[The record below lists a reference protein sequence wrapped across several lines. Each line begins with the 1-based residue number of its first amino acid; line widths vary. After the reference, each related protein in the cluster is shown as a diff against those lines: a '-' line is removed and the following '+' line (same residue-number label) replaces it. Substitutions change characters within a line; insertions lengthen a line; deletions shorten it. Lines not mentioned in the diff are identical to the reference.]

1 MVRAQWP
8 ALLYWPG
15 AEFMYLVLTTSTG
28 EAMTVVQKPAPKA
41 DVKWQGRSSARE
53 EAARESGGV
62 RRSGCPPVAPGQTRP
77 EGLLSEAQ
85 GLQLHSLLRGTADP
99 ASLPPCAR

>member
-8 ALLYWPG
+8 ALLYWPR

-41 DVKWQGRSSARE
+41 EVKWQGRSSVE
-53 EAARESGGV
+53 EEEQAERRV
-62 RRSGCPPVAPGQTRP
+62 RTPHSIIP
-77 EGLLSEAQ
+77 EGKGLLK
-85 GLQLHSLLRGTADP
+85 
-99 ASLPPCAR
+99 